1 MAEERNT
8 KKAEEAR
15 EESDDMLLCIP
26 QASSMVER
34 IKQEVLMGGAAFRK
48 AHPELVNKL
57 ATLLSGIHRGKEI
70 YIENK
75 HHEYNMDDVTMCLD
89 GLGYEVKPAHPEWR
103 NPYGAFRIVWWPD
116 GEPNPYL
123 G

>member
-1 MAEERNT
+1 MAE
-8 KKAEEAR
+8 KKVEEAK
-15 EESDDMLLCIP
+15 EDTEDMLTCIP

-34 IKQEVLMGGAAFRK
+34 IKREVLKNGAAYRK
-48 AHPELVNKL
+48 EHPEMVNRLAKL
-57 ATLLSGIHRGKEI
+57 LGNIHRGKEI

-75 HHEYNMDDVTMCLD
+75 HKEFNMDEVTICLD

-103 NPYGAFRIVWWPD
+103 NPYGAFRILWWPD